1 MSNSVDFSILERFL
15 FYAKSDYEWKI
26 LLLVHIWYLV
36 SLAKLK
42 IKSNLI
48 DHCFIASKIKFWREK

>member
-36 SLAKLK
+36 SLTKRKL
-42 IKSNLI
+42 KSNLI
-48 DHCFIASKIKFWREK
+48 DHCLIASKIKFWREK

>member
-36 SLAKLK
+36 FLAKRK
-42 IKSNLI
+42 
-48 DHCFIASKIKFWREK
+48 

>member
-26 LLLVHIWYLV
+26 LLLVHDI
-36 SLAKLK
+36 
-42 IKSNLI
+42 
-48 DHCFIASKIKFWREK
+48 